1 MGEISARIRFYYDK
15 GTDSVEAHKKLLV
28 LWLKCI
34 VGKNGPVVYIRKEIL
49 VLVDQL
55 QKGR

>member
-34 VGKNGPVVYIRKEIL
+34 VGKNGPKMFGSCSLEKKFLY
-49 VLVDQL
+49 
-55 QKGR
+55 